1 MSNSYVG
8 ETSQEEIMVNLDLR
22 ISSDQ
27 NMNETKV
34 ETKDFNK
41 KQHQTLLTLVK
52 YGRFLH

>member
-8 ETSQEEIMVNLDLR
+8 ETSQEEIMINLDLR

-34 ETKDFNK
+34 ETKDFNTK
-41 KQHQTLLTLVK
+41 NNTKL
-52 YGRFLH
+52 Y